1 MDFFKELTHSIAR
14 NKTSTYKE
22 FKSGF
27 EESLAAEDSERF
39 HNLVTRREVTFAL
52 YSEHG
57 KTVNQMLKTTIE
69 SFQ

>member
-22 FKSGF
+22 FKAGF
-27 EESLAAEDSERF
+27 EESLAAEDSELF

-52 YSEHG
+52 
-57 KTVNQMLKTTIE
+57 
-69 SFQ
+69 

>member
-14 NKTSTYKE
+14 NKTSAYKE
-22 FKSGF
+22 YKSGY
-27 EESLAAEDSERF
+27 EESLADGDTELF
-39 HNLVTRREVTFAL
+39 HNLLMRKDVTFAI
-52 YSEHG
+52 YNEHG

>member
-22 FKSGF
+22 FKAGF
-27 EESLAAEDSERF
+27 EESLAAEDSELF

-52 YSEHG
+52 YNEHG
-57 KTVNQMLKTTIE
+57 KTVNQILKTTIE